1 MSAASTGTAAPRAS
15 APAGGAPAA
24 RRQRPDGA
32 SRTGL
37 GLALAVS
44 ILAAAFGT
52 ALATLMEHAALALYG
67 EAMIAGSG
75 TARIM
80 LAIAALLLI
89 GVSVVVGA
97 IVARQAFTGAV
108 EDLRGE
114 IALRRLLGAASRTE
128 RRRVLRGFVAVGIA
142 GSLIGWIL
150 GVLTARGAGELISR
164 LGERFDL
171 RSMSMIEP
179 WAAVPALAV
188 AAAAV
193 LSAWLA
199 TRDVLAVSPLEAL
212 RGAGV
217 DVETTVHRRRTG
229 ARVALILGALLLAAA
244 VALSPLSPLAV
255 LVGFAGGIV
264 SVTGIIG
271 LAPAIAPP
279 MVALVSRAFGRGVPA
294 RAAAGTLATHP
305 GRTSALVLSL
315 FAGAAVVTMMVTA
328 GTSLTTAVVSIE
340 RDPGFRAELQAIYGG
355 VTSVITGIVGF
366 SAVLAVLGFVAAML
380 LSVRRRTREI
390 GLLRM
395 LGLRRGQT
403 RTMLLAEAGAIT
415 VVAVVTGFCVGALY
429 GWIGTQSLVGSV
441 GGVVSTAPSIPWAL
455 PVSLVVGGLAVA
467 LAASLPAGARAA
479 AVPPLAAVATD

>member
-1 MSAASTGTAAPRAS
+1 MSAPSTSAAAP
-15 APAGGAPAA
+15 PAA
-24 RRQRPDGA
+24 GAAAATSPRHRTDGA

-67 EAMIAGSG
+67 EAMIAGSA

-114 IALRRLLGAASRTE
+114 IALRRLLGASSRTE
-128 RRRVLRGFVAVGIA
+128 RRRVLRGFVVVGLA
-142 GSLIGWIL
+142 GALVGWLL
-150 GVLTARGAGELISR
+150 GLLAARGAGELISL

-171 RSMSMIEP
+171 RDMPMVEP
-179 WAAVPALAV
+179 WATVPALAV

-217 DVETTVHRRRTG
+217 DVETTARRRRLG
-229 ARVALILGALLLAAA
+229 ARVALVAGALLLAAA

-279 MVALVSRAFGRGVPA
+279 LVALASRAFGRGVPA

-305 GRTSALVLSL
+305 GRTAALVLSL

-340 RDPGFRAELQAIYGG
+340 RSPEFRAELQAIYGG
-355 VTSVITGIVGF
+355 VTGIITGIVSF

-403 RTMLLAEAGAIT
+403 RTMLLAEAGSIT
-415 VVAVVTGFCVGALY
+415 IVAVVTGFCVGALY
-429 GWIGTQSLVGSV
+429 GWIGTQSLVGSI
-441 GGVVSTAPSIPWAL
+441 GGVVSTAPTIPWLL
-455 PVSLVVGGLAVA
+455 PVSLIVGGLAVA

-479 AVPPLAAVATD
+479 SVPPLAAVATD